1 MRHPVEQ
8 PNLKK
13 NIFLNLGTDAE
24 SESSNDGGDDLDP
37 EDIEFD
43 EEALMLPKRSSGFKS
58 SSIISGF
65 ERARL
70 SPSHFP
76 TLLEEQLLIYKR
88 PGSVESLESF
98 DPVNSVSDH
107 VMSGAEAASKAEATF
122 EDGKYRVL
130 QCKKWS

>member
-1 MRHPVEQ
+1 
-8 PNLKK
+8 
-13 NIFLNLGTDAE
+13 
-24 SESSNDGGDDLDP
+24 
-37 EDIEFD
+37 
-43 EEALMLPKRSSGFKS
+43 MLPKRSQFKS

-98 DPVNSVSDH
+98 DPVN
-107 VMSGAEAASKAEATF
+107 
-122 EDGKYRVL
+122 R
-130 QCKKWS
+130 

>member
-1 MRHPVEQ
+1 
-8 PNLKK
+8 
-13 NIFLNLGTDAE
+13 
-24 SESSNDGGDDLDP
+24 
-37 EDIEFD
+37 
-43 EEALMLPKRSSGFKS
+43 MLPKRSGFKS

-98 DPVNSVSDH
+98 DPINSVSDH
-107 VMSGAEAASKAEATF
+107 VMSGAEAASKAEATL
-122 EDGKYRVL
+122 EDGKYRVF

>member
-1 MRHPVEQ
+1 MYYV
-8 PNLKK
+8 LYLTC
-13 NIFLNLGTDAE
+13 IVICFA
-24 SESSNDGGDDLDP
+24 
-37 EDIEFD
+37 D
-43 EEALMLPKRSSGFKS
+43 EEALMLPKRSSSQFKS

-107 VMSGAEAASKAEATF
+107 VMSGAEAASKAEAVEESKF
-122 EDGKYRVL
+122 YDRFPSM
-130 QCKKWS
+130 QCQSKVRGRFRKILWPSQNR

>member
-1 MRHPVEQ
+1 MSKYSCFFSV
-8 PNLKK
+8 LG
-13 NIFLNLGTDAE
+13 GTDAE
-24 SESSNDGGDDLDP
+24 SESSNDGDDLDA
-37 EDIEFD
+37 EDVDYD
-43 EEALMLPKRSSGFKS
+43 EEALMLPKRSQFKS

-98 DPVNSVSDH
+98 DPVN
-107 VMSGAEAASKAEATF
+107 
-122 EDGKYRVL
+122 R
-130 QCKKWS
+130 

>member
-1 MRHPVEQ
+1 
-8 PNLKK
+8 
-13 NIFLNLGTDAE
+13 
-24 SESSNDGGDDLDP
+24 
-37 EDIEFD
+37 
-43 EEALMLPKRSSGFKS
+43 MLPKRSSSQFKS

-107 VMSGAEAASKAEATF
+107 VMSGAEAASKVDAVEESKF
-122 EDGKYRVL
+122 FDREKIDL
-130 QCKKWS
+130 LDF